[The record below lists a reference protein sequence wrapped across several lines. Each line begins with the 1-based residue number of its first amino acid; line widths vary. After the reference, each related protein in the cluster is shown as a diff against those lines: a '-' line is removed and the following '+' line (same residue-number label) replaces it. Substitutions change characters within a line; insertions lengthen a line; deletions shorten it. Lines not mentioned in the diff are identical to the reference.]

1 MHRPREPH
9 SPTVNLPKIPSL
21 ARHEQ
26 QSRGQPVKQ
35 LAGHVD
41 ICRCSVPAT
50 IFRPHHIPH
59 MRRAAPRSPPV
70 AVSRNVA
77 SHCRSCP
84 QIFHVSDDAQLDH
97 MVSKGR
103 VARSN
108 YMASREPVVTVDE
121 SSKRALWMTMLRIPN
136 RWFSTGMI
144 LTQGVYIYILY
155 VFFAEGCGG

>member
-59 MRRAAPRSPPV
+59 MRRAARAARLSLFQGTWRATAGAAHKFFTSPMTRSWITWSPRAEWRGPITWR
-70 AVSRNVA
+70 AAN
-77 SHCRSCP
+77 RS
-84 QIFHVSDDAQLDH
+84 SLL
-97 MVSKGR
+97 MR
-103 VARSN
+103 VAKG
-108 YMASREPVVTVDE
+108 P
-121 SSKRALWMTMLRIPN
+121 
-136 RWFSTGMI
+136 
-144 LTQGVYIYILY
+144 
-155 VFFAEGCGG
+155 CG